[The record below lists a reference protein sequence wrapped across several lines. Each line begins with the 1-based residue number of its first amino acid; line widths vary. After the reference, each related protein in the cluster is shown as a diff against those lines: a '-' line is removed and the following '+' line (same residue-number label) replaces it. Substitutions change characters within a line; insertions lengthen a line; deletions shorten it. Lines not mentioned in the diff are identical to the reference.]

1 MRWLPS
7 FIVCMFAAIL
17 PWRLRQWFI
26 TALAVWSQAM
36 YFMYAAVIKFLLKS
50 LGGGKKAP

>member
-7 FIVCMFAAIL
+7 FIVCVFAAIL

-36 YFMYAAVIKFLLKS
+36 YFMYAAVIRFLLKS